1 MSEYLENR
9 LIASTVLG
17 HRVRAPSVN
26 KTIYIF
32 VETVSTCTISCS
44 LRRYISHTDA
54 EMEECE
60 QIDRDRLRPFT
71 ISKKWRLSK

>member
-17 HRVRAPSVN
+17 HRVLAPSVN
-26 KTIYIF
+26 KVIYIF
-32 VETVSTCTISCS
+32 GETVNTCTISCS

-54 EMEECE
+54 EM
-60 QIDRDRLRPFT
+60 DGMRTNR
-71 ISKKWRLSK
+71 